1 MKMAAKYI
9 WEFGALI
16 FLILGSIHLVY
27 TFFTNK
33 FLSNNEKVI
42 EGMKSSSPI
51 LTKETTMW
59 KAWIGFNASHSLG
72 AILFGMIYGYL
83 AMVHP
88 GLLFDGLYLSSVGF
102 LMLTTLLVLAKRYWF
117 HVPYRGIMIAL
128 VLFTAAQVIAKS

>member
-1 MKMAAKYI
+1 MLPRI
-9 WEFGALI
+9 LVGSSALI
-16 FLILGSIHLVY
+16 ILALGVAHMLY
-27 TFFTNK
+27 TFRGPKLAPRDPT
-33 FLSNNEKVI
+33 
-42 EGMKSSSPI
+42 
-51 LTKETTMW
+51 LTSHMDSVAPGISAETTMW